1 MDYAIWG
8 GLDVAL
14 VCQVLWAFS
23 IFIHGMLR
31 ISSEDVAMS
40 LSFLCFFMVSEP
52 CVAVHPLHIIHF
64 IVCCQVLSCQSCVHD
79 LNSEWQP
86 PGRKDIVEYFTL
98 RDLWDC
104 YGEWSAYGAGTQV
117 LLNKGESV
125 MQYYV
130 PYLSAIQI
138 YSNKSSLTSRNL
150 NPRELTDAVDF
161 ESDCWSDD
169 STSDELSRSLSNN
182 SNRTWDTISED
193 LSIDHEGS
201 LLTKDRFG
209 YLYLHYCEISSPC
222 WRVPLMEKITE
233 LAKNHPGL
241 MTLKNVDLSPAS
253 FMAVAWYPIYHIPSQ
268 RNDKDLS
275 TCFLTYHTLSSSFQD
290 CENEYEHGVMV
301 DPLAATSVK
310 SKGKNSTGISLPPFG
325 MATYKMQGGVWVN
338 PVTSDFE
345 RMIYLRNAADS
356 WLKQLDFHHPDYN
369 FFVYH
374 TPM

>member
-1 MDYAIWG
+1 MFLSPFQIIRFID
-8 GLDVAL
+8 
-14 VCQVLWAFS
+14 S
-23 IFIHGMLR
+23 ILLLKKKK
-31 ISSEDVAMS
+31 S
-40 LSFLCFFMVSEP
+40 
-52 CVAVHPLHIIHF
+52 
-64 IVCCQVLSCQSCVHD
+64 QSCVHD

-138 YSNKSSLTSRNL
+138 YSNKSSLTSRYVMFLGLLFMYQKWTRLLLLICFSSCRNL

-222 WRVPLMEKITE
+222 WRVPLMEKV
-233 LAKNHPGL
+233 
-241 MTLKNVDLSPAS
+241 NVFS
-253 FMAVAWYPIYHIPSQ
+253 F
-268 RNDKDLS
+268 
-275 TCFLTYHTLSSSFQD
+275 
-290 CENEYEHGVMV
+290 
-301 DPLAATSVK
+301 
-310 SKGKNSTGISLPPFG
+310 
-325 MATYKMQGGVWVN
+325 
-338 PVTSDFE
+338 
-345 RMIYLRNAADS
+345 
-356 WLKQLDFHHPDYN
+356 
-369 FFVYH
+369 
-374 TPM
+374 

>member
-1 MDYAIWG
+1 MSRGTDQLPQFMNRKLEIK
-8 GLDVAL
+8 AL
-14 VCQVLWAFS
+14 L
-23 IFIHGMLR
+23 
-31 ISSEDVAMS
+31 S
-40 LSFLCFFMVSEP
+40 LL
-52 CVAVHPLHIIHF
+52 L
-64 IVCCQVLSCQSCVHD
+64 SCVHD

-374 TPM
+374 TPISEEITQ